1 MVVMSGGGI
10 PDINSLDGGAQG
22 YQDRGGRLKLK
33 YDGKLTKIPPNV
45 LEVPNPDRM
54 KFFER
59 MKREA
64 EQEENE
70 KNNLEINEDHRRALQ
85 NHNHE
90 DNDIPPRTKLKNKT
104 TGPVNPNLKATNKS
118 VLHYKAEEV
127 VFHPIPPDNPNGPG
141 LYIFFNISFLSFFLW
156 GRIVLGL
163 CVTL

>member
-1 MVVMSGGGI
+1 MVIMSGGGI
-10 PDINSLDGGAQG
+10 PDINSLDGTAQG
-22 YQDRGGRLKLK
+22 SYADRGGRLKLK

-59 MKREA
+59 MKRQA

-70 KNNLEINEDHRRALQ
+70 KNNLDKNEDHRRALQ

-104 TGPVNPNLKATNKS
+104 TGPVNPNIVIATNKT
-118 VLHYKAEEV
+118 LKYKAEEV

-141 LYIFFNISFLSFFLW
+141 TCIYFILCFFL
-156 GRIVLGL
+156 GGGGVVGPGF
-163 CVTL
+163 